1 MPKSRHPKRKHKNK
15 PLSLLFNPSKELKQI
30 DAMIEAGDL
39 PEAVQK
45 LKELALRL
53 PNHVEVFEIMFML
66 AVELKDKEALLQA
79 AIRLAELQSHVPARH
94 FNLFGAY
101 MQNMMPALAL
111 KTGRYFLSRWPDD
124 WELGQDIKK
133 EVAQLAELLQKEA
146 LKLQLPEDG
155 WLEPMVLHEKVQVAL
170 SQNRYEETR
179 RLASQLI
186 AIVPHFPSPYNNRS
200 LASWILGDAEAAMAD
215 ARRVLEIDS
224 GNVHALSNLTRFLRL
239 SNRLPE
245 AREIAERLK
254 TATSPSLDVWTKKA
268 EALSY
273 LFDDAGVL
281 QVVEQ
286 ADKAGALFGEQ
297 ADPFLLHLAGVAAA
311 HLGEEK
317 RARKFWKEAAN
328 TAPSFERAQANL
340 DDLDKPPGERDGA
353 WPFEVNDWLSSRLFE
368 EFVNTVG
375 RSVDS
380 KSMKN
385 LKGAAQRYIDKYPH
399 VMALVPVLLER
410 GDPVGRE
417 FALRLAQMVET
428 PEAVAMIKDFLH
440 SPYGPDK
447 LRQSALQFLQENKI
461 IENGAQLSFWSRGR
475 QTEIMAMNWQVDEV
489 TYEKPPAEAI
499 AVAARGFE
507 AMQRGKWDR
516 AQEFFS
522 KALDMAPNSVSIR
535 FNLAIAEANQGN
547 ITKAMADMKALA
559 ERHPKYAFVHCQLAL
574 HALANDCIEEARE
587 RLKTVSAFEHFH
599 FDELATFCQ
608 SQVIFFIIGDPNLEA
623 AKRWL
628 QMWEQF
634 YPDDP
639 KLEIVR
645 PVVGDSL
652 LARAGAKALISWLRE

>member
-1 MPKSRHPKRKHKNK
+1 MPKSRHKKRKHQNK

-45 LKELALRL
+45 LKELAHRL
-53 PNHVEVFEIMFML
+53 PNRVEVFETMLML
-66 AVELKDKEALLQA
+66 AVELEDKETILQA
-79 AIRLAELQSHVPARH
+79 AIRLAELQSHVPAHH

-133 EVAQLAELLQKEA
+133 EVEQLAELLQKEA
-146 LKLQLPEDG
+146 LKLQLPQDG

-170 SQNRYEETR
+170 SQNKYEETR
-179 RLASQLI
+179 RLATQLI
-186 AIVPHFPSPYNNRS
+186 AIMPHFPSPYNNRS
-200 LASWILGDAEAAMAD
+200 LASWILGDAEAAIAD
-215 ARRVLEIDS
+215 ARRVLEFDS

-254 TATSPSLDVWTKKA
+254 AAASPSLDGWTKKA

-281 QVVEQ
+281 QVAEQ
-286 ADKAGALFGEQ
+286 ADKAGALFGKH

-311 HLGEEK
+311 RLGEEK

-328 TAPSFERAQANL
+328 IAPSFGRVQANL
-340 DDLDKPPGERDGA
+340 DDFDKPPGERDGA
-353 WPFEVNDWLSSRLFE
+353 WPFELNDWLSPHLFE
-368 EFVNTVG
+368 EFVKTVG

-380 KSMKN
+380 KNMKN
-385 LKGAAQRYIDKYPH
+385 LKGAAQRYVEKHPH
-399 VMALVPVLLER
+399 VLALAPALLER

-428 PEAVAMIKDFLH
+428 PEAIAMIEDFLH
-440 SPYGPDK
+440 SPYGPDM
-447 LRQSALQFLQENKI
+447 LRQSALQFLQESKI
-461 IENGAQLSFWSRGR
+461 IESGAKLSFWSRGR
-475 QTEIMAMNWQVDEV
+475 QTEIIAMNWRIDGVP
-489 TYEKPPAEAI
+489 YEKPPAAAI

-507 AMQRGKWDR
+507 DMRRGQWER
-516 AQEFFS
+516 AQEYFS
-522 KALDMAPNSVSIR
+522 QARAMAPNSASIG
-535 FNLAIAEANQGN
+535 FNLAVAEANQGN
-547 ITKAMADMKALA
+547 ITKAIADLKALA

-574 HALANDCIEEARE
+574 HALANDRIEEARE
-587 RLKTVSAFEHFH
+587 RLKILFAFEHFH
-599 FDELATFCQ
+599 FDEFATFCQ
-608 SQVIFFIIGDPNLEA
+608 SQVLFFIIGDPNLEA
-623 AKRWL
+623 AKHWL

-634 YPDDP
+634 APDDS
-639 KLEIVR
+639 KLDIIR

-652 LARAGAKALISWLRE
+652 LARAAAKSLISWLRE